1 MYKGYPRKLLEL
13 LAKMGVNYIE
23 KKKQQIHYLYKRDL
37 LPITRFVRSISVL
50 VSSVMTI
57 TLRISS
63 CTSRSIGNVN
73 CDSHLSTTKNLVSI
87 NWQKYRI

>member
-23 KKKQQIHYLYKRDL
+23 KKQQIHYLYKRDL

-57 TLRISS
+57 TLRISDK
-63 CTSRSIGNVN
+63 NMKLVN
-73 CDSHLSTTKNLVSI
+73 
-87 NWQKYRI
+87 

>member
-23 KKKQQIHYLYKRDL
+23 KKKQQIKRDL
-37 LPITRFVRSISVL
+37 LLVTRFVRSISVL

-57 TLRISS
+57 TLRISDK
-63 CTSRSIGNVN
+63 NV
-73 CDSHLSTTKNLVSI
+73 KLV
-87 NWQKYRI
+87 N